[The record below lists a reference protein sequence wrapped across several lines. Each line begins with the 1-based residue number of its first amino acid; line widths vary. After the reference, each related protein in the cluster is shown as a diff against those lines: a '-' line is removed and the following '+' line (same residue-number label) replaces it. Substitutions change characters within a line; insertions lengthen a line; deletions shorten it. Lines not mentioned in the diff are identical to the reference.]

1 MSDEL
6 TNRPLRRQFRL
17 PCCYPVGC
25 FALPSASGLSVGR
38 FLPPCRFSTP
48 RRSIGLLLADPQGS
62 QFFSTLEPLTKEQQQ
77 RIKAAA
83 AAGGGGGAG
92 GKKARESGKG
102 KGKGEAAAAAAA
114 AAADAG
120 PSTSSAAKP
129 AAPGGGS
136 SAASATGSSGQVV
149 GLCVLPIHLSKEGCG
164 RPVDT
169 LYYVPLTAGTWG
181 GMRVKE
187 EVAQQGRELA
197 GQLLHAEQSVVAFG
211 MQGGW
216 GGWGVRDAQG
226 ASPCNTHSLG
236 RSWRSSCA
244 APCDLLAA
252 VAWLTRLCCIHR
264 VQVCCA

>member
-1 MSDEL
+1 M
-6 TNRPLRRQFRL
+6 
-17 PCCYPVGC
+17 
-25 FALPSASGLSVGR
+25 
-38 FLPPCRFSTP
+38 PPCRFTAP
-48 RRSIGLLLADPQGS
+48 WRSIGLLLADPQGS

-83 AAGGGGGAG
+83 TAAGGGGG
-92 GKKARESGKG
+92 GKKAQESGKG
-102 KGKGEAAAAAAA
+102 KGQAAAVAA

-129 AAPGGGS
+129 GASGGS
-136 SAASATGSSGQVV
+136 SSTASVAANSGQVV
-149 GLCVLPIHLSKEGCG
+149 GLCVLPIHLSKEGWG

-169 LYYVPLTAGTWG
+169 LYYVPLAAGTWG

-216 GGWGVRDAQG
+216 GGWGVRDAK
-226 ASPCNTHSLG
+226 
-236 RSWRSSCA
+236 CA
-244 APCDLLAA
+244 FPL
-252 VAWLTRLCCIHR
+252 
-264 VQVCCA
+264 